1 MLTFGFS
8 VVKFFQFLRQQGVN
22 RHADQQPRELGLL
35 IMATGFLALASG
47 HLALRRLP
55 CFSWATPLRL
65 FNSPTLI
72 VTAVLLMIQALAL
85 FWALTGR

>member
-8 VVKFFQFLRQQGVN
+8 VVKFFQFLRQQGDN
-22 RHADQQPRELGLL
+22 RHADQQPRELGIL
-35 IMATGFLALASG
+35 IMATGFLALAFATWQYVGSHNKLG
-47 HLALRRLP
+47 
-55 CFSWATPLRL
+55 TPLRL